1 MQEPQAITPIIVQI
15 VTDEPAKELSMI
27 DVSVAAFGLI
37 GVIMV
42 AAVVAGLLAGAL
54 YIWYRSRRAIT
65 IIEARGNQH
74 NLFRVSPFDRCK
86 SVESVAVES
95 VA

>member
-1 MQEPQAITPIIVQI
+1 MQQPQAATPTVTIVQI
-15 VTDEPAKELSMI
+15 VTDEPAKELGMI

-37 GVIMV
+37 GVIMM
-42 AAVVAGLLAGAL
+42 AAVVAGLLAGVL

-74 NLFRVSPFDRCK
+74 NLFRV
-86 SVESVAVES
+86 
-95 VA
+95 